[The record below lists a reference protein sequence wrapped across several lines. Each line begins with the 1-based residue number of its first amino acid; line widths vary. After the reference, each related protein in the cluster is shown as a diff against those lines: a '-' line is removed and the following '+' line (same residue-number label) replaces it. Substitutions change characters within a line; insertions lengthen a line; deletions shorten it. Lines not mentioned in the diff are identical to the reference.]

1 MAGSSS
7 GGDVVEIS
15 CYSHRLAGRR
25 HHGGGPH
32 KPGRHHGSSCSGPR
46 PIRPAHITRRE
57 LKCYCE
63 TTITAPNHSQQREL
77 QCEVTEIQR
86 PPTRTS
92 VDCVSRTSGAASY
105 TTHTAQH
112 GARYH
117 PAEKA
122 NAHIFARRRRISA
135 KIPWLDQTDLN
146 ASSVHRR

>member
-86 PPTRTS
+86 PPHADKRRLCIS
-92 VDCVSRTSGAASY
+92 HIGSCIVHHAHSAAWGAIPPRREGKRAY
-105 TTHTAQH
+105 LREKTADFRENSM
-112 GARYH
+112 ARSDR
-117 PAEKA
+117 PQ
-122 NAHIFARRRRISA
+122 RIKRA
-135 KIPWLDQTDLN
+135 
-146 ASSVHRR
+146 